1 MAEIEVKGQRS
12 CEIWQS
18 LKKDVNAHG
27 FVIIIR
33 RKLFFGRMTE
43 NKENGPKITTWNKN
57 EGVEGEGGGVTSP
70 QLGYYL
76 S

>member
-18 LKKDVNAHG
+18 LKNDVNAHG

-33 RKLFFGRMTE
+33 RKLVFGRVTE
-43 NKENGPKITTWNKN
+43 VYKGMNTLCQKLPW
-57 EGVEGEGGGVTSP
+57 SRSRS
-70 QLGYYL
+70 Q
-76 S
+76 